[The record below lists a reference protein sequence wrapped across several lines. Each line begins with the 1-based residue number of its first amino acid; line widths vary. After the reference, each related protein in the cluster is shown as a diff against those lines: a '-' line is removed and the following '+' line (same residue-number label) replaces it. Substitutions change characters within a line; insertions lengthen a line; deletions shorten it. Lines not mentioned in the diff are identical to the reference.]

1 MTSNAS
7 PFDSGRPRPVPTV
20 LDTLRARI
28 DPDDFDAVVFSLESV
43 VADLGFGDVRRLP
56 GSVAWI
62 DRLRDEGKR
71 IALVYS
77 GDNARRAL
85 ELAGIA
91 DRFDVVE
98 SGPRSATTITR
109 VLDDLGV
116 PAGRA
121 AVVDVVPEGLNAARE
136 AGCVLAIALARAS
149 ATPEELRQGGAHAV
163 VADLQELLG
172 PTS

>member
-1 MTSNAS
+1 MTSSAS

-28 DPDDFDAVVFSLESV
+28 DHDDFDAVVFALESV

-71 IALVYS
+71 IALVYP
-77 GDNARRAL
+77 GVNAERAL

-91 DRFDVVE
+91 DRFDLVR
-98 SGPRSATTITR
+98 SGPRSAATVTR
-109 VLDDLGV
+109 ALDDLGV
-116 PAGRA
+116 DAARA
-121 AVVDVVPEGLNAARE
+121 AVVDVVPEGLVAARE
-136 AGCVLAIALARAS
+136 AGCVLTIALARAG
-149 ATPEELRQGGAHAV
+149 ATPQELRQGGAQAV